1 MTWPGAGWRNRRAW
15 GGEQLITSALCGNQV
30 EGGCAAEQN
39 QLHLRVLATQV
50 ITLCQQTPGAC
61 VVSKPPAHQP
71 NHCTAPIS
79 AESKLVSLFIF
90 LGWSAVGL
98 MRGRGWIQNS
108 EGRSRLFQ
116 NVTKSKTW
124 IWTDFD
130 EEEKKTAQVDTG
142 RVAKPQSR
150 QMGIVITICKET
162 VTTTSHQHHHSPN
175 IKFTII
181 LCQRSLLATTT
192 VCLYMLM
199 ASTRKTQRA
208 SFRKTHFLM
217 LMFCFHFF
225 FSTRA
230 HKGQKD
236 DMDKKDKEW
245 W

>member
-30 EGGCAAEQN
+30 EGCSAAEQT

-71 NHCTAPIS
+71 NHCTAPIF

-130 EEEKKTAQVDTG
+130 EEEKKTAHCSAQVDTG

-175 IKFTII
+175 IHHNTLSALFVGDHHCLPLHADGIDQENTE
-181 LCQRSLLATTT
+181 SLLPQNTFLD
-192 VCLYMLM
+192 VDVLFPFLLLDQG
-199 ASTRKTQRA
+199 TQGPKRW
-208 SFRKTHFLM
+208 H
-217 LMFCFHFF
+217 
-225 FSTRA
+225 
-230 HKGQKD
+230 G
-236 DMDKKDKEW
+236 
-245 W
+245 

>member
-1 MTWPGAGWRNRRAW
+1 MTWPEAGWRNRRAW

-30 EGGCAAEQN
+30 EGGSAAEQT

-108 EGRSRLFQ
+108 EGWSRLFQ
-116 NVTKSKTW
+116 TVTRSKTW
-124 IWTDFD
+124 IWTDFE
-130 EEEKKTAQVDTG
+130 EEEKKTAHCSAQVDKG
-142 RVAKPQSR
+142 MIAKPP
-150 QMGIVITICKET
+150 IT
-162 VTTTSHQHHHSPN
+162 VDGDRYNYMYGNSHHHEPSTSPLAQHSS
-175 IKFTII
+175 F
-181 LCQRSLLATTT
+181 LCQRSWLATTT
-192 VCLYMLM
+192 VCLYILL
-199 ASTRKTQRA
+199 ASARKTQIA
-208 SFRKTHFLM
+208 SFRKTHLLM

-225 FSTRA
+225 SQGPKKSTF
-230 HKGQKD
+230 HKQ
-236 DMDKKDKEW
+236 MT
-245 W
+245 

>member
-30 EGGCAAEQN
+30 EGGSAAEQT

-108 EGRSRLFQ
+108 EGWSRLFQ
-116 NVTKSKTW
+116 TVTRSKTW

-130 EEEKKTAQVDTG
+130 EEEKKTAHCSAQVDKG
-142 RVAKPQSR
+142 MIAKPQS
-150 QMGIVITICKET
+150 
-162 VTTTSHQHHHSPN
+162 
-175 IKFTII
+175 
-181 LCQRSLLATTT
+181 L
-192 VCLYMLM
+192 
-199 ASTRKTQRA
+199 
-208 SFRKTHFLM
+208 
-217 LMFCFHFF
+217 
-225 FSTRA
+225 
-230 HKGQKD
+230 
-236 DMDKKDKEW
+236 
-245 W
+245 